1 MGNAGHVA
9 GGMLLQHLAE
19 GEIGR
24 ERLHVRSDHPDWEHV
39 RALAETVTGEE
50 LADTALPLEQL
61 LWRLFDEDGIRVP
74 EPQPMSRGCRWPSEH
89 IHRGLSAGEGR
100 VGQGWGSKGNTR

>member
-50 LADTALPLEQL
+50 LADTALPLEHL
-61 LWRLFDEDGIRVP
+61 LWRLFNEDEIRVT
-74 EPQPMSRGCRWPSEH
+74 EPQQMSRGCRCTIEH
-89 IHRGLSAGEGR
+89 IRSVLSR
-100 VGQGWGSKGNTR
+100 LDRKSTRLNSSH